1 MHKYKTFVEI
11 LESADREKAV
21 FSAFFKGIKE
31 DISYGTFLDTIRS
44 YPEIK
49 GKTFAFLGDN
59 SFSSIL
65 LLFILAYQK
74 KTIVLLNP
82 LEDEKLR
89 KEKLNSLPFDG
100 RVKGN
105 QRIPYPNPK
114 ENDNKEAYFY
124 FYTSGTT
131 SSSKAVVLTEENLC
145 ASSYNGSYCL
155 PREFI
160 S

>member
-31 DISYGTFLDTIRS
+31 DVSYGTFLDTIRS

-89 KEKLNSLPFDG
+89 KEKLNSLPFD
-100 RVKGN
+100 
-105 QRIPYPNPK
+105 
-114 ENDNKEAYFY
+114 
-124 FYTSGTT
+124 
-131 SSSKAVVLTEENLC
+131 
-145 ASSYNGSYCL
+145 
-155 PREFI
+155 
-160 S
+160 

>member
-21 FSAFFKGIKE
+21 FSFNGIKE

-89 KEKLNSLPFDG
+89 KEKLNSLPG
-100 RVKGN
+100 VYQSNR
-105 QRIPYPNPK
+105 
-114 ENDNKEAYFY
+114 
-124 FYTSGTT
+124 
-131 SSSKAVVLTEENLC
+131 
-145 ASSYNGSYCL
+145 
-155 PREFI
+155 
-160 S
+160 

>member
-1 MHKYKTFVEI
+1 MQKYKTFVEI

-21 FSAFFKGIKE
+21 FSSFFKGIKE

-105 QRIPYPNPK
+105 QRILIQIQKRMITKKP
-114 ENDNKEAYFY
+114 
-124 FYTSGTT
+124 
-131 SSSKAVVLTEENLC
+131 
-145 ASSYNGSYCL
+145 
-155 PREFI
+155 I
-160 S
+160 SISILQELHLLQKQLL